1 MSVTEP
7 INEQMN
13 EHMKDQPDRLQ
24 INAAAHQLSTQ
35 LIEHESLIRK
45 LYVALLTGGHVLIE
59 GPPGLAKTRSI
70 NLFAASISAR
80 FARVQS
86 TPDLLPADITGTDI
100 YQQNS
105 GNFSFIEGPLFKN
118 IVLIDEVN
126 RAPPK
131 VQSAMLEAMG
141 ERQITSGG
149 VTRTLAQPFM
159 VAATQN
165 PIEHEGTYPLPEA
178 QKDRFMFFIE
188 VNMPNNETERRILD
202 TVLSE
207 SVAQATTPSNTHTQ
221 ERVDTDTIL
230 RAIKAVANIHIGDAV
245 RDYIVRLI
253 TATRGEGLGGQ
264 AAIDI
269 RQSSSPRGSIFLAN
283 AAKANAWL
291 EGRAFATPE
300 DVEAMAID
308 VLSGRVSLQYR
319 AIAEGLTQRAVISQI
334 LQATPKI

>member
-1 MSVTEP
+1 
-7 INEQMN
+7 MN
-13 EHMKDQPDRLQ
+13 DQPDRLQ
-24 INAAAHQLSTQ
+24 INAAAQQLSTQ
-35 LIEHESLIRK
+35 LIEHEPLIRK

-70 NLFAASISAR
+70 NLFAASINAE

-86 TPDLLPADITGTDI
+86 TPDLLPADITGTDV
-100 YQQNS
+100 YQQNA
-105 GNFSFIEGPLFKN
+105 GTFSFLKGPLFKN

-149 VTRTLAQPFM
+149 VTRKLAQPFM

-178 QKDRFMFFIE
+178 QKDRFMFFID
-188 VNMPNNETERRILD
+188 VSMPNNETERHILD
-202 TVLSE
+202 TVLAE
-207 SVAQATTPSNTHTQ
+207 SVAQATTAPGLHTHSLVNT
-221 ERVDTDTIL
+221 ETIL
-230 RAIKAVANIHIGDAV
+230 RATKAVANIHIGDAV

-264 AAIDI
+264 AANDI
-269 RQSSSPRGSIFLAN
+269 RQASSPRGSIFLAN

-291 EGRAFATPE
+291 EGREFATPE
-300 DVEAMAID
+300 DVETMAID
-308 VLSGRVSLQYR
+308 VLSGRISLQYR

-334 LQATPKI
+334 LQATPKV